1 MLDHAARWATPDT
14 RLTLDTIHRFIDP
27 DYADLSV
34 AMRTGEDPVAVFDQ
48 LLARGQV
55 VVHSDDAARVEV
67 LAAQAATT
75 GALVVADT
83 RERVAELNAAVRDQR
98 VAAGLVDDQPALVTD
113 AGERVGV
120 GDRVATR
127 RNDYDL
133 GVANRDAWTV
143 TAIDDDGT
151 LHLGGPN
158 SSGAEGRTVPVGY
171 ATEHVELAY
180 ATTAY
185 GAQGETVKQAHLLL
199 SENTGAASAYVAMTR
214 GREDNTAHL
223 VADTIDEARRQW
235 VEAFGRDRADLGPTH
250 AARIATGGGCPE
262 SVPPARAPGEPG
274 TTAGLRPS
282 HLPGPHPSTVAA
294 PDSGSETAPQAPH
307 RRARRK
313 SFNFRTGGR

>member
-1 MLDHAARWATPDT
+1 
-14 RLTLDTIHRFIDP
+14 
-27 DYADLSV
+27 
-34 AMRTGEDPVAVFDQ
+34 MRTGEDPVAVSDQ

-67 LAAQAATT
+67 LAAEAATT

-98 VAAGLVDDQPALVTD
+98 VAAALVNDQPALITD
-113 AGERVGV
+113 ADERVGV
-120 GDRVATR
+120 GDRIATR
-127 RNDYDL
+127 PNDYDL

-158 SSGAEGRTVPVGY
+158 SRGAEGQTMPVGY

-180 ATTAY
+180 ASTAY

-214 GREDNTAHL
+214 GPPAWPPRSPPRTPTPTRAPTRPTRSTR
-223 VADTIDEARRQW
+223 TI
-235 VEAFGRDRADLGPTH
+235 
-250 AARIATGGGCPE
+250 RIATGGECPE
-262 SVPPARAPGEPG
+262 PAQVKALLDGADERFGAFVAVCAF
-274 TTAGLRPS
+274 AGLRLGEAAALRFEDVDFLRRQYTS
-282 HLPGPHPSTVAA
+282 GVRSSGQAVAWWR
-294 PDSGSETAPQAPH
+294 SGSRSTGLN
-307 RRARRK
+307 ARSR
-313 SFNFRTGGR
+313 FLRVTCGVTR